1 MAPSLKNLLGNGS
14 RDTELAEEMRN
25 VLQQMQQ
32 ERSRNEALLQSIEAA
47 TARLSELGEP
57 IAKAGGDVDAVAS
70 RLNGLEQ
77 RFNSLSDVASQ
88 FQGLE
93 TRATE
98 FAQRQQHAE
107 SQVASSIEDAQKIR
121 SAFDE
126 IGGKIDQALDLKDR
140 LGAFLDV
147 EKPFQQIKGD
157 AETLRNQVENTTE
170 QLVRL
175 REQHDR
181 LIDAHK
187 LAMSKMEALD
197 RRRDDLGRGLQDKER
212 RVENVEAAVRG
223 MDGVQQTVDSVK
235 REVGTLKAL
244 SDSVVQRTAAL
255 EGQRDAV
262 DRALAQAENLERAMR
277 QLDAGIRHQQENEK
291 ALATLHDHVASLTT
305 LHEAVIDRSSEI
317 SQLQRETDE
326 QTRLTRQNLASMTD
340 EMRTTVERFDFESR
354 GLESVS
360 ERVADLRSSLTD
372 FEQRYKTLSEAR
384 QAVIE
389 LKGQTQASAT
399 QLHTLAEE
407 IGHVEREIVQL
418 RAIRRDLDAT
428 GTKAR
433 EVGTQV
439 ERIEELRPGVEV
451 ALKDIERLSGT
462 HALVKDAIEQTQIA
476 HQEVLRVRQSQTE
489 TNTWLTGVEQTVD
502 ELEAQVREL
511 NSLAPAIE
519 HALKQAQRVGDA
531 TQTIE
536 TRREFVDDLHRR
548 LAELGA
554 LAARLDER
562 AQQLHQRMETAEQRF
577 VAFGTH
583 SEEAE
588 RMGLTVSTVAS
599 TLNEAA
605 KRTSEIEKT
614 VATIVTRCE
623 AVEELEERT
632 RALRPELEQRQ
643 QALKEAAKDL
653 QRATNLR
660 KEAANSAQQLETV
673 AKQLNATIAQAG
685 VRAEQV
691 DELSA
696 HVEDRAANLQQVE
709 SRLARFEA
717 RLTEWDPVEQEISR
731 SLEQIGARQGT
742 IEALQADLDR
752 MLVMVEKTAG
762 DVREITSAH
771 SEIEQSRILLKD
783 VMTKLVEV
791 RDTAKGLDERKR
803 QMAQAESRLSRAE
816 GLLADVQSSVEALQ
830 AQKAIVEQAVEK
842 TGSLQFLL
850 KQAEGAME
858 GLREEREMTT
868 RVRGGLTLVRSED
881 VAVSEDDE
889 ADVRAA

>member
-1 MAPSLKNLLGNGS
+1 MASLKNLLGNS
-14 RDTELAEEMRN
+14 SKDNELAEEMRT

-32 ERSRNEALLQSIEAA
+32 ERSRNEALLQRIQAA
-47 TARLSELGEP
+47 TERLAELGDP
-57 IAKAGGDVDAVAS
+57 LVKATGEVDAVAS
-70 RLNGLEQ
+70 RLNGLDQ
-77 RFNSLSDVASQ
+77 RFTVLSELATQ
-88 FQGLE
+88 FQALE
-93 TRATE
+93 ARAHE
-98 FAQRQQHAE
+98 FAQRQQQAE
-107 SQVASSIEDAQKIR
+107 AQVASSIDDAQKIR

-157 AETLRNQVENTTE
+157 AESLRGQVEATTE

-212 RVENVEAAVRG
+212 RVESVEAAVRG

-235 REVGTLKAL
+235 REVGTLKSL
-244 SDSVVQRTAAL
+244 SDSVVQKTAAL
-255 EGQRDAV
+255 EAQRDAV
-262 DRALAQAENLERAMR
+262 DRALAQADHLDRSMR
-277 QLDAGIRHQQENEK
+277 QLDAGIRQQQENEK
-291 ALATLHDHVASLTT
+291 SLGALQDQVASLRS
-305 LHEAVIDRSSEI
+305 LHESVIDRSSEI

-340 EMRTTVERFDFESR
+340 EMRNTVERFDFESR

-360 ERVADLRSSLTD
+360 ERVADLRSSLAD
-372 FEQRYKTLSEAR
+372 FEQRYKALSESR

-389 LKGQTQASAT
+389 LKGQTEAAAS
-399 QLHTLAEE
+399 QLRPLAEE

-418 RAIRRDLDAT
+418 RAIRRDLDASGAVARDL
-428 GTKAR
+428 GTRVA
-433 EVGTQV
+433 
-439 ERIEELRPGVEV
+439 RIEEVRPLVEV
-451 ALKDIERLSGT
+451 ALKDIEHLGGA
-462 HALVKDAIEQTQIA
+462 HALVKDAIDQTQFA
-476 HQEVLRVRQSQTE
+476 HNEVLRIRQSQSE
-489 TNTWLTGVEQTVD
+489 TRSWLGGVEQSVSG
-502 ELEAQVREL
+502 LQGQVSEL
-511 NSLAPAIE
+511 NGLAPAIE
-519 HALKQAQRVGDA
+519 HALKQAQRVGEA
-531 TQTIE
+531 TLTIE

-562 AQQLHQRMETAEQRF
+562 GQQLHQRMETAEQRF
-577 VAFGTH
+577 VAFGSH
-583 SEEAE
+583 AEEAE

-605 KRTSEIEKT
+605 KRTHELEKT
-614 VATIVTRCE
+614 VTAIVTRCE

-660 KEAANSAQQLETV
+660 KEAATSAQQLEDV
-673 AKQLNATIAQAG
+673 SKQLNATIAQAG
-685 VRAEQV
+685 MRVDQV
-691 DELSA
+691 GELSA
-696 HVEDRAANLQQVE
+696 HIEDRAAHLNSVE
-709 SRLARFEA
+709 SRLAKFEA
-717 RLTEWDPVEQEISR
+717 RLTEWDPVEQEITR

-752 MLVMVEKTAG
+752 MLVMVEKTAI

-783 VMTKLVEV
+783 VVGRMGEV
-791 RDTAKGLDERKR
+791 RDTAHSLDERKR
-803 QMAQAESRLSRAE
+803 QMAKAEDRLSRAE
-816 GLLADVQSSVEALQ
+816 GLLADVQASLEALQ
-830 AQKAIVEQAVEK
+830 GQKAIVDQAVEK
-842 TGSLQFLL
+842 AGSLQFLL
-850 KQAEGAME
+850 KQAEGAID

-868 RVRGGLTLVRSED
+868 RVRGGLTLVRSGESVED
-881 VAVSEDDE
+881 EADE
-889 ADVRAA
+889 AADVRAA